1 MATLVATPQDVGSR
15 GLTSREANGGSRD
28 GKRTFKEK
36 LHGLI
41 AEAEA
46 AEAQAYREAQ
56 LADKKSL
63 CIQLLVEGRPQAF
76 VDFFSLTHNGTPAP
90 PLGLEGG
97 ESTSG
102 QDEDVPQEALGLLR
116 VELLKADNALR
127 TGDTQA
133 VYAAYKNLAKYFA
146 QIGRLQ
152 KAEFFFRRC
161 LRLSQDTQWL
171 AGELEANLAL
181 GVVYEE
187 LQQTEAAIECY
198 ERRLS
203 LAQDHA
209 LGLEKDTAYANLT
222 AVYLRQAEV
231 QEGSGPGMYDA
242 AIASYN
248 KCLSAAE
255 RSGDMATAAK
265 ANYRIGM
272 LYKEQAKHPEAIH
285 YLRQFIELAPHM
297 PDKAAVGTAYT
308 AFSACLKEMGDAEGA
323 VRCLEEY
330 LQLARGGDQHGTAL
344 ASCALGIA
352 LYEQG
357 DLDGAVSYFEKFFET
372 ARTLSDRRML
382 DTARVNLG
390 VARGALRMGS
400 WMQVVASNL
409 PKLIAWKGSRVPFT
423 DH

>member
-1 MATLVATPQDVGSR
+1 MTTLVQNPATLDAR
-15 GLTSREANGGSRD
+15 GLNSRETGGSRD

-36 LHGLI
+36 LHTLI

-46 AEAQAYREAQ
+46 AEAQAFRESQ

-63 CIQLLVEGRPQAF
+63 CVQLLVEGRPQAF
-76 VDFFSLTHNGTPAP
+76 VDFFSLTHGRPAAP
-90 PLGLEGG
+90 PPSDASL

-102 QDEDVPQEALGLLR
+102 QDDVPQEALGLLR

-127 TGDTQA
+127 SGDTQS
-133 VYAAYKNLAKYFA
+133 VYAAYKNLAKFFA
-146 QIGRLQ
+146 QIGRLR

-187 LQQTEAAIECY
+187 LHETQAAIECY

-203 LAQDHA
+203 LASEHQLA
-209 LGLEKDTAYANLT
+209 LEKDTAYQNLT
-222 AVYLRQAEV
+222 TVYLRQAEA
-231 QEGSGPGMYDA
+231 QEAAAEVEA
-242 AIASYN
+242 AIGSYN

-255 RSGDMATAAK
+255 RSGDNATAAK

-272 LYKEQAKHPEAIH
+272 LYHEQKKHPEAIH
-285 YLRQFIELAPHM
+285 YLRQFIALGGHM
-297 PDKAAVGTAYT
+297 PDKSAVGTAYA
-308 AFSACLKEMGDAEGA
+308 AFSACLKDLGDKEAA

-344 ASCALGIA
+344 ASCSLGIM

-357 DLDGAVSYFEKFFET
+357 DLDLAVSYFEKFFET
-372 ARTLSDRRML
+372 ARTLNDRHML

-390 VARGALRMGS
+390 VARGALRMGA
-400 WMQVVASNL
+400 WMNVVATNL
-409 PKLIAWKGSRVPFT
+409 PKLIAWKSSRVPFT

>member
-1 MATLVATPQDVGSR
+1 MATLVQAPMDSAR
-15 GLTSREANGGSRD
+15 GQLSSRENGGSRE

-36 LHGLI
+36 LHNLI

-46 AEAQAYREAQ
+46 AEAQAYRETQ

-76 VDFFSLTHNGTPAP
+76 VDFFSLTHNRMA
-90 PLGLEGG
+90 GG
-97 ESTSG
+97 EVGPDG
-102 QDEDVPQEALGLLR
+102 QPAAAAAAAGDDVPQEALGLLR
-116 VELLKADNALR
+116 SELLKADNALR

-133 VYAAYKNLAKYFA
+133 VYASYKNLAKYFA
-146 QIGRLQ
+146 QIGRLH

-187 LQQTEAAIECY
+187 LQETEAAIACY

-203 LAQDHA
+203 LASDNQLA
-209 LGLEKDTAYANLT
+209 LESDTAYQNLT
-222 AVYLRQAEV
+222 TVYLRQAEV
-231 QEGSGPGMYDA
+231 QESTGQVDD

-255 RSGDMATAAK
+255 RSGDNATAAK

-272 LYKEQAKHPEAIH
+272 LYAGGRRHPEAVH
-285 YLRQFIELAPHM
+285 YLRAFIDLAPHM
-297 PDKAAVGTAYT
+297 EDKAAVGSAYT
-308 AFSACLKEMGDAEGA
+308 AFSGCLRDMGDTEAA

-330 LQLARGGDQHGTAL
+330 LQAARGGDPNGTAL
-344 ASCALGIA
+344 ASCSLGIM

-357 DLDGAVSYFEKFFET
+357 DLDSAVSYFEKFFET
-372 ARTLSDRRML
+372 ARTLNDRKML

-390 VARGALRMGS
+390 VARGALRMGA
-400 WMQVVASNL
+400 WMGVVANNL

>member
-1 MATLVATPQDVGSR
+1 MATLVQSPPVLDGR
-15 GLTSREANGGSRD
+15 GLNSRENGASRE

-36 LHGLI
+36 LHTLI

-46 AEAQAYREAQ
+46 AEAQAFRESQ

-63 CIQLLVEGRPQAF
+63 CVQLLVEGRPQAF
-76 VDFFSLTHNGTPAP
+76 VDFFSLTHSRPAAP
-90 PLGLEGG
+90 PPSADGT

-102 QDEDVPQEALGLLR
+102 QNDVPQEALGLLR
-116 VELLKADNALR
+116 MELLKADNALR
-127 TGDTQA
+127 AGDTQA
-133 VYAAYKNLAKYFA
+133 VYAAYKNLAKFFA

-187 LQQTEAAIECY
+187 LQETQAAIECY
-198 ERRLS
+198 ERRLA
-203 LAQDHA
+203 LASENQ
-209 LGLEKDTAYANLT
+209 LMLEKDAAYHNLT
-222 AVYLRQAEV
+222 TVYLRQAEV
-231 QEGSGPGMYDA
+231 QEGAGQHEA
-242 AIASYN
+242 AIQSYN

-255 RSGDMATAAK
+255 RSGDNTVSAK

-272 LYKEQAKHPEAIH
+272 LYHEQKKHTEAVY
-285 YLRQFIELAPHM
+285 YLRQFLELSGHM
-297 PDKAAVGTAYT
+297 PEKEKAAVGTAYA
-308 AFSACLKEMGDAEGA
+308 AFSACLREMGDPEAA

-330 LQLARGGDQHGTAL
+330 LQMARGGDQHGTAL
-344 ASCALGIA
+344 ASCNLGIM

-357 DLDGAVSYFEKFFET
+357 DLDQAVSYFEKFFET
-372 ARTLSDRRML
+372 ARTLNDRRML

-390 VARGALRMGS
+390 VARGALRMGA
-400 WMQVVASNL
+400 WMGVVANNL
-409 PKLIAWKGSRVPFT
+409 PKLIAWKSSRVPFT